1 MSLLNTN
8 TKLGFCY
15 LINQFLIEGV
25 LKYKC
30 KIRNKL
36 LIQNIIAI
44 IHSVALSIYGIYKLY
59 NSNFNNT
66 NGCIHIIFI
75 TLSYLTY
82 DILNIELT
90 KQNTSFI
97 IHHILGILLVYNTIN
112 KKYIYPLIA
121 PFSLIEISSIFLNIG
136 YVLSILNFKNSLI
149 YKINK
154 YLFASLFFI
163 VRIIWMPYLL
173 YKFILYKKIN
183 DINPAEWCVIFL
195 ALLNFIW
202 FKYIVAKICK

>member
-8 TKLGFCY
+8 TKLCFFY
-15 LINQFLIEGV
+15 LINWFFIEGV

-30 KIRNKL
+30 NIRNKL
-36 LIQNIIAI
+36 LIQNIISI
-44 IHSVALSIYGIYKLY
+44 LHSIVLSIYGICKFY
-59 NSNFNNT
+59 NSNFNDT

-75 TLSYLTY
+75 TLSYLIY

-97 IHHILGILLVYNTIN
+97 IHHILGISLVYNSISR
-112 KKYIYPLIA
+112 KYIYPLIA

-136 YVLSILNFKNSLI
+136 YVLSILNLKNSLI

-195 ALLNFIW
+195 GLLNFVW